1 MQIRSRLTTAFV
13 RPLLDWAS
21 PLMAPGTFQD
31 ASLLLNAICKPT
43 VSWWCEARFWAQQ
56 VDNHPLFGVAI
67 RGLLNAFKILPTAC
81 SKIRSVLL
89 LHAQALKLQIVEF
102 NHDHLVIRTSS
113 NAVHCGRNLVTML
126 PISCNPLRC
135 AQVGVLTQPGRTIS
149 ECALGASCFPA
160 SKAPD

>member
-31 ASLLLNAICKPT
+31 ASLLFNAICKPT

-89 LHAQALKLQIVEF
+89 LHACPSLE
-102 NHDHLVIRTSS
+102 TS
-113 NAVHCGRNLVTML
+113 NRRV
-126 PISCNPLRC
+126 
-135 AQVGVLTQPGRTIS
+135 
-149 ECALGASCFPA
+149 
-160 SKAPD
+160 